1 MKTYERNGAMEGRII
16 KGIAGFYYVQT
27 QDEVLECKARGIFRK
42 NKITPV
48 VGDWVTVIPSPE
60 GNVIDEIHER
70 SSELVRPFVA
80 NVSQAFVVFALRDPN
95 INWELLNKFI
105 VSLEKNHIHPLLIF
119 NKKDLSTPKDQEH
132 LAKKFIGTGYSL
144 YFIEA
149 REKKDMDVIAE
160 LLKDEITVL
169 CGPSGAGKSTLL
181 NQLAGVEMM
190 ETGIISK
197 KNSRGKHTT
206 RHSELILVNEA
217 YLVDTPGFSNM
228 EFTMEAR
235 ELKTCFP
242 EFLPYEGL
250 CRFQGCNHDKEP
262 GCRVKEAVGPDI
274 SKERYDFYVKYYN
287 ELIEENKRK
296 W

>member
-1 MKTYERNGAMEGRII
+1 MEGRII

-27 QDEVLECKARGIFRK
+27 QEGVLECKARGIFRK
-42 NKITPV
+42 NKITPM
-48 VGDWVTVIPSPE
+48 VGDWVTVISSPD

-80 NVSQAFVVFALRDPN
+80 NVSQAFVVFALKDPL
-95 INWELLNKFI
+95 INWDLLNKFL
-105 VSLEKNHIHPLLIF
+105 VSLERNHIHPLLIF
-119 NKKDLSTPKDQEH
+119 NKKDLSSPKEQEEIK
-132 LAKKFIGTGYSL
+132 KKFLGTSYQI

-149 REKKDMDVIAE
+149 REKEDMDLLLD

-181 NQLAGVEMM
+181 NQLAGIEKM
-190 ETGIISK
+190 ETGVVSK

-206 RHSELILVNEA
+206 RHSELIEVNEA
-217 YLVDTPGFSNM
+217 FLVDTPGFSNM
-228 EFTMEAR
+228 DFTMEAR
-235 ELKTCFP
+235 ELKECFP
-242 EFLPYEGL
+242 EFQPFEGQ

-262 GCRVKEAVGPDI
+262 GCKIKEEVGTNI
-274 SKERYDFYVKYYN
+274 SKDRYDFYVKYYN

>member
-1 MKTYERNGAMEGRII
+1 MEGRIV

-27 QDEVLECKARGIFRK
+27 KDEILECKARGIFRK
-42 NKITPV
+42 NKITPM
-48 VGDWVTVIPSPE
+48 VGDWVTVVPSKE
-60 GNVIDEIHER
+60 GNVIEEIHER

-80 NVSQAFVVFALRDPN
+80 NVSQAFVVFALRDPD
-95 INWELLNKFI
+95 INWDLLNKFL

-119 NKKDLSTPKDQEH
+119 NKRDLSTPIDQES
-132 LAKKFIGTGYSL
+132 LAKKFIGTGYDL

-149 REKKDMDVIAE
+149 REPEDMNVLRE
-160 LLKDEITVL
+160 LLKEEITVL

-181 NQLAGVEMM
+181 NQLAQEKMM
-190 ETGIISK
+190 ETGVISK

-206 RHSELILVNEA
+206 RHSELIEINEA

-228 EFTMEAR
+228 DFTMEAR

-242 EFLPYEGL
+242 EFIPFEGQ

-262 GCRVKEAVGPDI
+262 GCKVKEMVGEEI

-287 ELIEENKRK
+287 DLIEENKRK

>member
-1 MKTYERNGAMEGRII
+1 MQGRIV
-16 KGIAGFYYVQT
+16 KGIAGFYYVNT
-27 QDEVLECKARGIFRK
+27 EVGILECKARGIFRK
-42 NKITPV
+42 NKITPM
-48 VGDWVTVIPSPE
+48 VGDQVTVIPSPE

-80 NVSQAFVVFALRDPN
+80 NVSQAFVVFALRDPQ
-95 INWELLNKFI
+95 INWDLLNKFL
-105 VSLEKNHIHPLLIF
+105 VSLERSHIHPLLIF
-119 NKKDLSTPKDQEH
+119 NKKDLSTEAERQVLLERF
-132 LAKKFIGTGYSL
+132 LGTGYGL

-149 REKKDMDVIAE
+149 REKQDMELLLE
-160 LLKDEITVL
+160 LLKGGVTVL

-181 NQLAGVEMM
+181 NQLAGVEKM

-197 KNSRGKHTT
+197 KNSTGKHTT
-206 RHSELILVNEA
+206 RHSELIEVNGA

-228 EFTMEAR
+228 DFTMEAR
-235 ELKTCFP
+235 ELKECFP
-242 EFLPYEGL
+242 EFEQFQGE

-262 GCRVKEAVGPDI
+262 GCKIKEAVGQDI